1 MCRATCALFVVL
13 AFVLAVP
20 TAAQESSPSGAKDD
34 NDASLLERSQRHI
47 DGLVTLPLDRE
58 LFGISGSGTL
68 ARQPDDNVDE
78 TALAQQAQ
86 NPVADLVSLPI
97 QHNALFNIGEHD
109 RTRSVTNIQ
118 PVIPVKLG
126 RVNLISRAVVP
137 LVYGPNAVEPSGGT
151 FGVGDT
157 TYTAFFSPA
166 GPSSFIWGAGPVAL
180 FPTASDEQLGTE
192 KWGLGP
198 SAVGLTIQGGSS
210 ARSSIKSGQ

>member
-86 NPVADLVSLPI
+86 NPVARHSSQRHIDGLVTLPLDRE
-97 QHNALFNIGEHD
+97 LFGISGSGTLARQPTTTLTKRRWRSKR
-109 RTRSVTNIQ
+109 RTQSPTWSAC
-118 PVIPVKLG
+118 PF
-126 RVNLISRAVVP
+126 S
-137 LVYGPNAVEPSGGT
+137 
-151 FGVGDT
+151 T
-157 TYTAFFSPA
+157 TRCSTSANTTA
-166 GPSSFIWGAGPVAL
+166 
-180 FPTASDEQLGTE
+180 
-192 KWGLGP
+192 
-198 SAVGLTIQGGSS
+198 
-210 ARSSIKSGQ
+210 RGQ